1 MAHTQRYSDPG
12 APHGIPGASRACMPR
27 VRHTA
32 AATLTLVLQVW
43 LEKFADGLEAR
54 LTRTE
59 AEQLLAAT
67 TKATLLKADTVARSS
82 ASKAAGLATGQAV
95 DAVGS
100 RMAAVEGRLEQ
111 IELLVVR
118 QAAQQQHTTAGPPSS
133 DSTRAVEAAEA
144 AAAAAAGAA
153 AAAATGA
160 AVSAEDWG
168 DLVQQVADKA
178 DAHEVQEQLS
188 EVKQQLLRGLQ
199 QMMPRSEVEAALA
212 KKLDIASYLAATAGG
227 LTLS

>member
-1 MAHTQRYSDPG
+1 MCLYLCLP
-12 APHGIPGASRACMPR
+12 
-27 VRHTA
+27 
-32 AATLTLVLQVW
+32 QVW

-111 IELLVVR
+111 VELLVVR
-118 QAAQQQHTTAGPPSS
+118 QAAQQQQ
-133 DSTRAVEAAEA
+133 A
-144 AAAAAAGAA
+144 AAPRPSTPQAAAAGA
-153 AAAATGA
+153 GA
-160 AVSAEDWG
+160 AVSDEDWE
-168 DLVQQVADKA
+168 DLLQQVADKA
-178 DAHEVQEQLS
+178 DAQEVQEQLS
-188 EVKQQLLRGLQ
+188 EVKQQLMRALQ
-199 QMMPRSEVEAALA
+199 QVMPRGEVEAALA
-212 KKLDIASYLAATAGG
+212 KKLDIASYLAAIAGG
-227 LTLS
+227 LALS